1 MKDNRPNSLEGLF
14 LKQYYEMEDKLEE
27 TKENTENSNT
37 EQVDADI
44 E

>member
-27 TKENTENSNT
+27 ANKKLKC
-37 EQVDADI
+37 
-44 E
+44 